1 MVVVKVVRE
10 NEKRGEFKG
19 PKEVYIGFTF
29 RVSILERDFFEDVKR
44 ETHGTWRLSLTDAR
58 EQHDNRDRL

>member
-29 RVSILERDFFEDVKR
+29 RVSILEREIFLKTSR
-44 ETHGTWRLSLTDAR
+44 ERRMGHGDSL
-58 EQHDNRDRL
+58 